1 MSEPVT
7 ATPPR
12 TIHVKTT
19 LPKRFYEKNNAIG
32 LYCIVQ
38 GIGLWM
44 GLGYGAYLIYR
55 SESLPLT
62 VRLALAALIVPVSG
76 MAMFYTTT
84 LAHEG
89 FHGNL
94 NRSRHLSMLMGIG
107 ASSAIPLFVATGYT
121 MIHWPHHLYTNTP
134 EDPDF
139 ASYRRYRSGFSRVLM
154 GPMQSGASF
163 FSNAVNLALRPD
175 RAMVAHYPF
184 APGEARA
191 FAILNLIL
199 VTGASAAYVALA
211 RINTE
216 LFVFVVVLPMLVSTA
231 YLGIVPYIDHSGT
244 GLTKGENARSYTSR
258 IFTAILFGTNYHRE
272 HHLYPNVP
280 SYRLPAVH
288 RFHKANG
295 MLSAHAVVEPGFL
308 AALRIGV
315 SGQLD

>member
-1 MSEPVT
+1 M
-7 ATPPR
+7 
-12 TIHVKTT
+12 IDVKTT

-32 LYCIVQ
+32 LYCVAH

-44 GLGYGAYLIYR
+44 GLGYAAYLICL
-55 SESLPLT
+55 SEFLPLT
-62 VRLALAALIVPVSG
+62 VRLLLDALLMPVSG

-94 NRSRHLSMLMGIG
+94 NRSRHISMLMGIG

-139 ASYRRYRSGFSRVLM
+139 ASYRRYRNGFSRVLM
-154 GPMQSGASF
+154 GPMESGASF
-163 FSNAVNLALRPD
+163 FLNALNLVLRPD
-175 RAMVAHYPF
+175 RGMVPNYPF
-184 APGEARA
+184 TPDEARR

-199 VTGASAAYVALA
+199 VTAASTGYVALA
-211 RINTE
+211 LFNME
-216 LFVFVVVLPMLVSTA
+216 LFVFIVVLPMLVSTT

-244 GLTKGENARSYTSR
+244 GLTKGENARSYTSW
-258 IFTAILFGTNYHRE
+258 IFTAILLGTNYHRE

-280 SYRLPAVH
+280 SYKLAAVH
-288 RFHKANG
+288 RFHQANG
-295 MLSAHAVVEPGFL
+295 MLSANAVVEPGFL

-315 SGQLD
+315 SGQLDR

>member
-1 MSEPVT
+1 M
-7 ATPPR
+7 
-12 TIHVKTT
+12 KTT

-32 LYCIVQ
+32 LYCIAH
-38 GIGLWM
+38 GLGLWM
-44 GLGYGAYLIYR
+44 GLAYGAYLIYR
-55 SESLPLT
+55 SGSLPLAA
-62 VRLALAALIVPVSG
+62 RLVLVALIVPISG

-94 NRSRHLSMLMGIG
+94 NRNRHVSMLMGIA

-139 ASYRRYRSGFSRVLM
+139 ASYSRYRNVFSRVLM
-154 GPMQSGASF
+154 GPMRSGASF
-163 FSNAVNLALRPD
+163 YSKAMNVVLDPD
-175 RAMVAHYPF
+175 RGMVAHYPF
-184 APGEARA
+184 APRTTRS

-199 VTGASAAYVALA
+199 VTAASVAYVALA
-211 RINTE
+211 LSNIE
-216 LFVFVVVLPMLVSTA
+216 LFMFIVVMPMLVSTT

-244 GLTKGENARSYTSR
+244 GLTKGENARSYTSWM
-258 IFTAILFGTNYHRE
+258 FTAILLGTNYHRE

-280 SYRLPAVH
+280 SYKLAAVH
-288 RFHKANG
+288 RLHKANG
-295 MLSAHAVVEPGFL
+295 LLSAKAVVEPGLL

-315 SGQLD
+315 RGQLD

>member
-1 MSEPVT
+1 MT
-7 ATPPR
+7 APHPR

-32 LYCIVQ
+32 LYRIAH

-55 SESLPLT
+55 NESLPWT
-62 VRLALAALIVPVSG
+62 VRLLLAALIVPVSG

-94 NRSRHLSMLMGIG
+94 NRSRRLSMLMGIA
-107 ASSAIPLFVATGYT
+107 ASSAIPLFIATGYT

-139 ASYRRYRSGFSRVLM
+139 ASYRRYRTAFSRVLM

-163 FSNAVNLALRPD
+163 FSTAVKLVLRPS

-184 APGEARA
+184 APSEARA
-191 FAILNLIL
+191 FAVLNLIL
-199 VTGASAAYVALA
+199 VAVASAAYVALA
-211 RINTE
+211 RFNTE
-216 LFVFVVVLPMLVSTA
+216 LFVFVVVLPMLVSTT

-244 GLTKGENARSYTSR
+244 GLTKGENARSYTSW

-272 HHLYPNVP
+272 HHLYPSVP
-280 SYRLPAVH
+280 SYKLAAVH
-288 RFHKANG
+288 RFHKANE
-295 MLSAHAVVEPGFL
+295 MLSANAVVEPGFL

>member
-1 MSEPVT
+1 M
-7 ATPPR
+7 
-12 TIHVKTT
+12 KKT
-19 LPKRFYEKNNAIG
+19 LPKRFFEKNNAIG
-32 LYCIVQ
+32 IYCIVH

-44 GLGYGAYLIYR
+44 GLAYGAYLIYR
-55 SESLPLT
+55 SEALPLA
-62 VRLALAALIVPVSG
+62 VRISLVALIMPVSG

-94 NRSRHLSMLMGIG
+94 NRDRHISMLMGIV

-139 ASYRRYRSGFSRVLM
+139 ASYSRYRNVFSRVLM

-163 FSNAVNLALRPD
+163 FSNAMNLVVRPA
-175 RAMVAHYPF
+175 RGMVAHYPF
-184 APGEARA
+184 EPRTARS
-191 FAILNLIL
+191 FAILNLML
-199 VTGASAAYVALA
+199 VAAASAAYIVLALS
-211 RINTE
+211 NVE
-216 LFVFVVVLPMLVSTA
+216 LFVFIVALPMLVSTT

-244 GLTKGENARSYTSR
+244 GLTKGENARSYTSWL
-258 IFTAILFGTNYHRE
+258 FSAILFGTNYHRE

-280 SYRLPAVH
+280 SYKLAAVH
-288 RFHKANG
+288 RFHRANG
-295 MLSAHAVVEPGFL
+295 LLSPGAVVEPGFV

-315 SGQLD
+315 RGQLD